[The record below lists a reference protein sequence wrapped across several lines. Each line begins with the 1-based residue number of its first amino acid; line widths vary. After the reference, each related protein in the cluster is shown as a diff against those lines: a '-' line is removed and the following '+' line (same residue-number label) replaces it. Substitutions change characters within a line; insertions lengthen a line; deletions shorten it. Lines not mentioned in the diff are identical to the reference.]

1 MIPVFRPLKDPAVAT
16 IWSGLAAS
24 TIGEDLFRVAVV
36 WIAAEQIGNAAGYVN
51 ATQYGAMLVVGL
63 LGASA
68 FDRWRPD
75 RAMMGAKYASAVLA
89 LLPVI
94 GFYIWGVSIPLLI
107 LSVMGLAAMRMV
119 FTPALQSAVPV
130 LVTDRD
136 AMQAINGL
144 FDATWRL
151 ARLIG
156 PMMAAVLNTLLPVI
170 HFLSIT
176 AVGFVL
182 SAVAVWAV
190 RDRLVDPASKPRP
203 GRGGWRGA
211 WDALLD
217 GARLMLRQRTMGA
230 LLMVNAFANG
240 PWSVALQLCIAL
252 MVVEHDPHLFGLHG
266 LASLG
271 MIVGACGVGDVVG
284 NLVAGSVRFRRP
296 LSTMFLGYVAMG
308 SGFALIALAAWGI
321 DNPYKL
327 PAMMLAGLVAGFG
340 GPFFFIPMITRMQTV
355 FRGAEIARV
364 FRLRLAVMAGSM
376 LLFNVAATPL
386 FDLIGPTH
394 TEFYLG
400 LLLLALGIAGWFHY
414 RRIEDRE
421 AAGAAASVEQRH
433 VP

>member
-1 MIPVFRPLKDPAVAT
+1 MIPVLRPLRDPAVAT

-51 ATQYGAMLVVGL
+51 AAQYGAMLVVGL
-63 LGASA
+63 LGASW
-68 FDRWRPD
+68 FDRWRAD

-89 LLPVI
+89 LLPVA
-94 GFYIWGVSIPLLI
+94 GSYAWGISIPLLVV
-107 LSVMGLAAMRMV
+107 SVMGLAGLRMI

-130 LVTDRD
+130 LVKDS
-136 AMQAINGL
+136 AGLQAINGL

-156 PMMAAVLNTLLPVI
+156 PTLAAVLNTLLPVI
-170 HFLSIT
+170 HFLSVT
-176 AVGFVL
+176 ALGFVL
-182 SAVAVWAV
+182 SGLAVWAV
-190 RDRLVDPASKPRP
+190 RDRVVDPASKPRP

-217 GARLMLRQRTMGA
+217 GARLMLSERTTGT
-230 LLMVNAFANG
+230 LLLVNAFSNG

-252 MVVEHDPHLFGLHG
+252 MVVEHDPHLFGLRG
-266 LASLG
+266 LAALG
-271 MIVGACGVGDVVG
+271 LIVGTAGVGDVIG

-308 SGFALIALAAWGI
+308 TGFALIALAAWGL
-321 DNPYKL
+321 DNPWKL
-327 PAMMLAGLVAGFG
+327 PAMMLAGLLAGFG
-340 GPFFFIPMITRMQTV
+340 GPFYFIPMITRMQTV
-355 FRGAEIARV
+355 FHGAEIARV

-376 LLFNVAATPL
+376 LLFNLGATPL

-400 LLLLALGIAGWFHY
+400 LLLLAVGVVGHLYF
-414 RRIEDRE
+414 RRQENLPQIFPEK
-421 AAGAAASVEQRH
+421 AA
-433 VP
+433 

>member
-1 MIPVFRPLKDPAVAT
+1 MIPVLRPLKDPAVAT
-16 IWSGLAAS
+16 VWSGLAAS

-75 RAMMGAKYASAVLA
+75 RAMIGAKYASAVMA

-94 GFYIWGVSIPLLI
+94 GFYIWGVSIPLLVA
-107 LSVMGLAAMRMV
+107 SVMGLAGLRMV

-130 LVTDRD
+130 LVTDRS

-156 PMMAAVLNTLLPVI
+156 PMMAAVLNTVLPVI
-170 HFLSIT
+170 HFLTIT

-182 SAVAVWAV
+182 SALAIWVA
-190 RDRLVDPASKPRP
+190 RDRLVDPNNPPRP

-217 GARLMLRQRTMGA
+217 GARLMLRERTMGV
-230 LLMVNAFANG
+230 LLLTNAFANG

-252 MVVEHDPHLFGLHG
+252 MVVEHDPHIFGFHG

-271 MIVGACGVGDVVG
+271 LIVGSCGVGDVIG

-327 PAMMLAGLVAGFG
+327 PAMMMSGLVAGFG

-376 LLFNVAATPL
+376 LLFNLAATPL

-394 TEFYLG
+394 TEFYFG
-400 LLLLALGIAGWFHY
+400 LLLLALGIGGYTYY
-414 RRIEDRE
+414 RRQENN
-421 AAGAAASVEQRH
+421 
-433 VP
+433 P

>member
-16 IWSGLAAS
+16 VWSGLAAS

-51 ATQYGAMLVVGL
+51 ATQYAAMLVVGL

-75 RAMMGAKYASAVLA
+75 RAMIGAKYASAVMA

-94 GFYIWGVSIPLLI
+94 GFYIWGVSIPLLVA
-107 LSVMGLAAMRMV
+107 SVMGLAGLRMI

-130 LVTDRD
+130 LVTDRS

-156 PMMAAVLNTLLPVI
+156 PLMAAILNTLLPVI
-170 HFLSIT
+170 HFLTIT

-182 SAVAVWAV
+182 SALAIWVV
-190 RDRLVDPASKPRP
+190 RDRLVDPAARLRP

-217 GARLMLRQRTMGA
+217 GARLMLRERTTGA
-230 LLMVNAFANG
+230 LLLVNAFANG

-252 MVVEHDPHLFGLHG
+252 MVFEHDPHLFGFHG

-271 MIVGACGVGDVVG
+271 LIVGSCGVGDVLG
-284 NLVAGSVRFRRP
+284 NLIAGSVRFRRP

-308 SGFALIALAAWGI
+308 AGFALIALAAWGL

-327 PAMMLAGLVAGFG
+327 PAMMAAGLIAGLG
-340 GPFFFIPMITRMQTV
+340 APFFFIPMITRMQTV
-355 FRGAEIARV
+355 FKGAEIARV
-364 FRLRLAVMAGSM
+364 FRLRLAIMAGSM
-376 LLFNVAATPL
+376 LFFNLVVTPL

-400 LLLLALGIAGWFHY
+400 LLLLALGLSGYLYY
-414 RRIEDRE
+414 RRQENN
-421 AAGAAASVEQRH
+421 
-433 VP
+433 P

>member
-16 IWSGLAAS
+16 VWSGLAAS

-51 ATQYGAMLVVGL
+51 ATQYAAMLVVGL

-75 RAMMGAKYASAVLA
+75 RAMIGAKYASAVMA

-94 GFYIWGVSIPLLI
+94 GFYIWGISIPLLVA
-107 LSVMGLAAMRMV
+107 SVMGLAGLRMV

-130 LVTDRD
+130 LVTDRS

-156 PMMAAVLNTLLPVI
+156 PMMAAILNTLLPVV
-170 HFLSIT
+170 HFLTIT

-182 SAVAVWAV
+182 SALAIWVV
-190 RDRLVDPASKPRP
+190 RDRLVDPAARLRP

-211 WDALLD
+211 WDALID
-217 GARLMLRQRTMGA
+217 GARLMLRERTTGA
-230 LLMVNAFANG
+230 LLLVNAFANG

-252 MVVEHDPHLFGLHG
+252 MVFEHDPHLFGFHG

-271 MIVGACGVGDVVG
+271 LIVGSCGVGDVLG
-284 NLVAGSVRFRRP
+284 NLIAGSVRFRRP

-308 SGFALIALAAWGI
+308 TGFALIALAAWGL

-327 PAMMLAGLVAGFG
+327 PAMMAAGLVAGLG
-340 GPFFFIPMITRMQTV
+340 APFFFIPMITRMQTV
-355 FRGAEIARV
+355 FKGAEIARV
-364 FRLRLAVMAGSM
+364 FRLRLAIMAGSM
-376 LLFNVAATPL
+376 LFFNLVATPL
-386 FDLIGPTH
+386 FNLIGPTH

-400 LLLLALGIAGWFHY
+400 LLLLALGLGGYVYY
-414 RRIEDRE
+414 RRQENY
-421 AAGAAASVEQRH
+421 
-433 VP
+433 P

>member
-1 MIPVFRPLKDPAVAT
+1 MLPVFRPLKDPAVAT
-16 IWSGLAAS
+16 VWSGLAAS

-36 WIAAEQIGNAAGYVN
+36 WIVAEQIGNAAGYVN
-51 ATQYGAMLVVGL
+51 ATQYAAMLVVGL

-68 FDRWRPD
+68 FDRWRAD
-75 RAMMGAKYASAVLA
+75 RAMIGAKYASAVLA
-89 LLPVI
+89 LLPVA

-107 LSVMGLAAMRMV
+107 VSVMGLAAMRMV

-136 AMQAINGL
+136 AMHSINGL

-156 PMMAAVLNTLLPVI
+156 PALAAALNTVLPVI

-182 SAVAVWAV
+182 SGLAVWAV
-190 RDRLVDPASKPRP
+190 RDRLIDRNQVSRG

-217 GARLMLRQRTMGA
+217 GVRLIRREPTIGTLLLLNA
-230 LLMVNAFANG
+230 LANG

-252 MVVEHDPHLFGLHG
+252 MVQEHDPTLFGFHG

-271 MIVGACGVGDVVG
+271 LIVSAYGVGDVLG
-284 NLVAGSVRFRRP
+284 NLIAGSVRFRRP

-308 SGFALIALAAWGI
+308 SGFALMALAVWTF
-321 DNPYKL
+321 DNPLLL
-327 PAMMLAGLVAGFG
+327 PAMMLAGFVGGLG
-340 GPFFFIPMITRMQTV
+340 GPFFFIPMITRMQTAY
-355 FRGAEIARV
+355 RGSEIARV
-364 FRLRLAVMAGSM
+364 FRLRLAVMAASM
-376 LLFNVAATPL
+376 LGFNLAATPL
-386 FDLIGPTH
+386 FDLLGPTL
-394 TEFYLG
+394 TELLFG
-400 LLLLALGIAGWFHY
+400 LLILALGVGGYAWF
-414 RRIEDRE
+414 RRIEVR
-421 AAGAAASVEQRH
+421 A
-433 VP
+433 

>member
-1 MIPVFRPLKDPAVAT
+1 MIPVLRPLKDPAVAT
-16 IWSGLAAS
+16 VWSGLAAS

-68 FDRWRPD
+68 FDRWRAD

-89 LLPVI
+89 LLPVA
-94 GFYIWGVSIPLLI
+94 GFYIWGISIPLLV
-107 LSVMGLAAMRMV
+107 LSVMGLAGLRMV

-130 LVTDRD
+130 LVTDRS

-156 PMMAAVLNTLLPVI
+156 PMLAAVLNTLVPVI

-176 AVGFVL
+176 ALGFVL
-182 SAVAVWAV
+182 SGFAVWAV
-190 RDRLVDPASKPRP
+190 RDRLVDPAHKPRP

-217 GARLMLRQRTMGA
+217 GARLMLRERTMGV
-230 LLMVNAFANG
+230 LLLVNAIANG

-252 MVVEHDPHLFGLHG
+252 MVVEHDPHLFGFHG
-266 LASLG
+266 LAALG
-271 MIVGACGVGDVVG
+271 LIIGTCGVGDVVG

-308 SGFALIALAAWGI
+308 AGFALIALAAWTL
-321 DNPYKL
+321 DNPLKL
-327 PAMMLAGLVAGFG
+327 PAMMAAGLIAGFG
-340 GPFFFIPMITRMQTV
+340 GPFYFIPMITRMQTV

-376 LLFNVAATPL
+376 LLFNLAATPM
-386 FDLIGPTH
+386 FDWIGPTT
-394 TEFYLG
+394 TEFYFG
-400 LLLLALGIAGWFHY
+400 LLLLALGIAGYGYF
-414 RRIEDRE
+414 RARE
-421 AAGAAASVEQRH
+421 NI
-433 VP
+433 P

>member
-1 MIPVFRPLKDPAVAT
+1 MLPIFRPLKDPAVAVV
-16 IWSGLAAS
+16 WSGLAAS

-36 WIAAEQIGNAAGYVN
+36 WIAADAIGNAAGYVN
-51 ATQYGAMLVVGL
+51 AAQYGAMLVVGL

-68 FDRWRPD
+68 FDRWRAD
-75 RAMMGAKYASAVLA
+75 RAMIGAKYASAVLA
-89 LLPVI
+89 LLPVV
-94 GFYIWGVSIPLLI
+94 GFYIWGISIPLLV
-107 LSVMGLAAMRMV
+107 LSVMGLAGLRMI

-130 LVTDRD
+130 LVPDRN

-176 AVGFVL
+176 TVGFVL
-182 SAVAVWAV
+182 SGLAIWAV
-190 RDRLVDPASKPRP
+190 RDRLIDPNHKPRP

-217 GARLMLRQRTMGA
+217 GTRLMLREPVMGA
-230 LLMVNAFANG
+230 LLMVNAVANG

-252 MVVEHDPHLFGLHG
+252 MVKEHDPNIFGFHG
-266 LASLG
+266 LAALG
-271 MIVGACGVGDVVG
+271 LIIGTCGVGDVAG

-308 SGFALIALAAWGI
+308 LGFVLIALAAWGL

-327 PAMMLAGLVAGFG
+327 PAMMAAGLLSGFG
-340 GPFFFIPMITRMQTV
+340 GPFYFIPMITRLQTV
-355 FRGAEIARV
+355 YRGAEIARV
-364 FRLRLAVMAGSM
+364 FRLRLAVMAGAM
-376 LLFNVAATPL
+376 LIFNLGATPM
-386 FDLIGPTH
+386 FDWIGPTP
-394 TEFYLG
+394 TEFLFG
-400 LLLLALGIAGWFHY
+400 LLLLALGVAGYVYF
-414 RRIEDRE
+414 RRNEM
-421 AAGAAASVEQRH
+421 AGAAGQAAPPAVAE
-433 VP
+433 

>member
-16 IWSGLAAS
+16 VWSGLAAS

-51 ATQYGAMLVVGL
+51 ATQYAAMLVVGL

-75 RAMMGAKYASAVLA
+75 RAMIGAKYASAVMA

-94 GFYIWGVSIPLLI
+94 GFYIWGVSIPLLVA
-107 LSVMGLAAMRMV
+107 SVMGLAGLRMI

-130 LVTDRD
+130 LVTDRS

-156 PMMAAVLNTLLPVI
+156 PLMAAILNTLLPVI
-170 HFLSIT
+170 HFLTIT

-182 SAVAVWAV
+182 SALAIWVV
-190 RDRLVDPASKPRP
+190 RDRLVDPAARLRP

-217 GARLMLRQRTMGA
+217 GARLMLRERTTGA
-230 LLMVNAFANG
+230 LLLVNAFANG

-252 MVVEHDPHLFGLHG
+252 MVFEHDPHLFGFHG

-271 MIVGACGVGDVVG
+271 LIVGSCGVGDVLG
-284 NLVAGSVRFRRP
+284 NLIAGSVRFRRP

-308 SGFALIALAAWGI
+308 AGFALIALAAWGL

-327 PAMMLAGLVAGFG
+327 PAMMAAGLVAGLG
-340 GPFFFIPMITRMQTV
+340 APFFFIPMITRMQTV
-355 FRGAEIARV
+355 FKGAEIARV
-364 FRLRLAVMAGSM
+364 FRLRLAIMAGSM
-376 LLFNVAATPL
+376 LFFNLVATPL

-400 LLLLALGIAGWFHY
+400 LLLLALGLSGYVYY
-414 RRIEDRE
+414 RRQENN
-421 AAGAAASVEQRH
+421 
-433 VP
+433 P

>member
-16 IWSGLAAS
+16 VWSGLAAS

-51 ATQYGAMLVVGL
+51 ATQYAAMLVVGL

-68 FDRWRPD
+68 FDRWRAD

-89 LLPVI
+89 VLPVA
-94 GFYIWGVSIPLLI
+94 GFYLWGVSIPLLV
-107 LSVMGLAAMRMV
+107 LSVMGLAGLRMV

-130 LVTDRD
+130 LVTNRD
-136 AMQAINGL
+136 ALQAINGL

-156 PMMAAVLNTLLPVI
+156 PMMAAALNTILPVI
-170 HFLSIT
+170 HFLSVT
-176 AVGFVL
+176 AVGFIL

-190 RDRLVDPASKPRP
+190 RDRLVDPAHKPRP

-217 GARLMLRQRTMGA
+217 GARLMLSERTTGA
-230 LLMVNAFANG
+230 LLLINALANG

-266 LASLG
+266 LAALG
-271 MIVGACGVGDVVG
+271 LIVGTCGMGDVIG

-308 SGFALIALAAWGI
+308 SGFALIAVAAWLV

-327 PAMMLAGLVAGFG
+327 PAMMAAGFVSG
-340 GPFFFIPMITRMQTV
+340 IGAPFYFIPMITRMQTV
-355 FRGAEIARV
+355 FAGAEIARV

-376 LLFNVAATPL
+376 LFFNLVATPM
-386 FDLIGPTH
+386 FDWIGPTQ
-394 TEFYLG
+394 TEFYFG
-400 LLLLALGIAGWFHY
+400 LFLLALGLGGYAYF
-414 RRIEDRE
+414 RARE
-421 AAGAAASVEQRH
+421 NI
-433 VP
+433 P

>member
-16 IWSGLAAS
+16 VWSGLAAS

-51 ATQYGAMLVVGL
+51 ATQYAAMLVVGL

-75 RAMMGAKYASAVLA
+75 RAMIGAKYASAVMA

-94 GFYIWGVSIPLLI
+94 GFYIWGVSIPLLVA
-107 LSVMGLAAMRMV
+107 SVMGLAGLRMI

-130 LVTDRD
+130 LVTDRS

-156 PMMAAVLNTLLPVI
+156 PLMAAILNTLLPVI
-170 HFLSIT
+170 HFLTIT

-182 SAVAVWAV
+182 SALAIWAV
-190 RDRLVDPASKPRP
+190 RDRLVDPAARLRP

-217 GARLMLRQRTMGA
+217 GARLMLRERTTGA
-230 LLMVNAFANG
+230 LLLVNAFANG

-252 MVVEHDPHLFGLHG
+252 MVFEHDPHLFGFHG

-271 MIVGACGVGDVVG
+271 LIVGSCGVGDVLG
-284 NLVAGSVRFRRP
+284 NLIAGSVRFRRP

-308 SGFALIALAAWGI
+308 AGFALIALAAWGL

-327 PAMMLAGLVAGFG
+327 PAMMAAGLIAGLG
-340 GPFFFIPMITRMQTV
+340 APFFFIPMITRMQTV
-355 FRGAEIARV
+355 FKGAEIARV
-364 FRLRLAVMAGSM
+364 FRLRLAIMAGSM
-376 LLFNVAATPL
+376 LFFNLVATPL

-400 LLLLALGIAGWFHY
+400 LLLLALGLSGYVYY
-414 RRIEDRE
+414 RRQENN
-421 AAGAAASVEQRH
+421 
-433 VP
+433 P

>member
-16 IWSGLAAS
+16 VWSGLAAS

-51 ATQYGAMLVVGL
+51 ATQYAAMLVVGL

-75 RAMMGAKYASAVLA
+75 RAMIGSKYASAVMA

-94 GFYIWGVSIPLLI
+94 GFYIWGVSIPLLVA
-107 LSVMGLAAMRMV
+107 SVMGLAGLRMV

-130 LVTDRD
+130 LVTDRS

-156 PMMAAVLNTLLPVI
+156 PMMAAILNTLLPVI
-170 HFLSIT
+170 HFLTIT

-182 SAVAVWAV
+182 SALAIWAA
-190 RDRLVDPASKPRP
+190 RDRLVDPAARLRP

-217 GARLMLRQRTMGA
+217 GARLMLRERTTGA
-230 LLMVNAFANG
+230 LLLVNAFANG

-252 MVVEHDPHLFGLHG
+252 MVFEHDPHLFGFHG

-271 MIVGACGVGDVVG
+271 LIVGSCGVGDVLG
-284 NLVAGSVRFRRP
+284 NLIAGSVRFRRP

-308 SGFALIALAAWGI
+308 AGFALIALAAWGL

-327 PAMMLAGLVAGFG
+327 PAMMAAGLIAGLG
-340 GPFFFIPMITRMQTV
+340 APFFFIPMITRMQTV
-355 FRGAEIARV
+355 FKGAEIARV
-364 FRLRLAVMAGSM
+364 FRLRLAIMAGSM
-376 LLFNVAATPL
+376 LFFNLVATPL

-400 LLLLALGIAGWFHY
+400 LLLLALGLSGYLYY
-414 RRIEDRE
+414 RRQENN
-421 AAGAAASVEQRH
+421 
-433 VP
+433 P